1 VAFPEVLRRKY
12 QDILQQIRQ
21 SGLHKQ
27 ERIIHDK
34 QGARIAVEYPFGSAG
49 KELINMC
56 SNNYLGLSSH
66 PQVIKAA
73 HQALDHRGYGLS
85 SVRFICGT
93 QDIHKELESHLSDF
107 LGTEDSILF
116 SSCFDANAAVFETLL
131 DESAIMISDRLVH
144 ASIIDGMRLSR
155 AAHDTYKHSD
165 MQHLRQKLELH
176 KDKETKIIITDGV
189 FSMDGDIAP
198 LAEIVELAEEYQALV
213 FVDDSHATGFIGAKG
228 RGSHEHCQV
237 MGKIDLIST
246 TFGKALGGASG
257 GCISGRKELI
267 DLLRQRA
274 RPYLFSNTLAP
285 IITMTTLKV
294 LDILAGSTQARDSLE
309 RKAAWWRQALIQAGF
324 IVVAGESP
332 IVPVMLY
339 NAKLTQLFADEL
351 YKKKVFAVGFFF
363 PVVPQAQA
371 RIRTQVS
378 AAHSEEDLLFARD
391 AFIEVAQKH
400 DILGKTKAELL
411 NMQV

>member
-1 VAFPEVLRRKY
+1 MAFSEKLRARY
-12 QDILQQIRQ
+12 QDILKQILQ
-21 SGLHKQ
+21 SGLYKQ

-34 QGARIAVEYPFGSAG
+34 QGAKVAVEYPPGNAQQ
-49 KELINMC
+49 ELINMC

-66 PQVIKAA
+66 PEVIKAA
-73 HQALDHRGYGLS
+73 HEALDHRGYGLS

-93 QDIHKELESHLSDF
+93 QDIHKELEARLSAF
-107 LGTEDSILF
+107 LGTQDTILF

-155 AAHDTYKHSD
+155 AQHDSYKHSD
-165 MQHLRQKLELH
+165 MKHLRQKLELH
-176 KDKETKIIITDGV
+176 QDKDIKIIITDGV
-189 FSMDGDIAP
+189 FSMDGDIAH
-198 LAEIVELAEEYQALV
+198 LAEIVQLAEEFEALV
-213 FVDDSHATGFIGAKG
+213 FVDDSHATGFIGKTG
-228 RGSHEHCQV
+228 RGSHELCQV

-257 GCISGRKELI
+257 GCISGRTELI

-274 RPYLFSNTLAP
+274 RPYLFSNALAP
-285 IITMTTLKV
+285 AITMTTCKV
-294 LDILAGSTQARDSLE
+294 LDILQASTKARDSLE
-309 RKAAWWRQALIQAGF
+309 RKAIWWRKALSEAGF
-324 IVVAGESP
+324 IVVPGASP

-339 NAKLTQLFADEL
+339 NAKLTQIFADEL
-351 YKKKVFAVGFFF
+351 YARKVFAVGFFF

-378 AAHSEEDLLFARD
+378 AAHTEEDLRVARA
-391 AFIEVAQKH
+391 AFIEIAQKY
-400 DILGKTKAELL
+400 DLLGKTKAELL
-411 NMQV
+411 NLQL